1 MYANDPKDI
10 IDCLDKPRPNN
21 DPAVCFFVEYR
32 LREMHDSDEGE
43 ENYEEDCRAF
53 VRAEWPFCVDEVRSC
68 YRSVSLM

>member
-53 VRAEWPFCVDEVRSC
+53 VRAE
-68 YRSVSLM
+68 